1 MLRSMLHQAAAG
13 IAPSEGRGS
22 IVALTAMIE
31 KPALV
36 AR

>member
-13 IAPSEGRGS
+13 IAPSDGRAS
-22 IVALTAMIE
+22 VASLTAMIE
-31 KPALV
+31 RSVAL